1 MTCGG
6 FGCKALPSSSTLDSI
21 PLFGYHLITN
31 ANETLSV
38 RGSCKL
44 YLRTIKYSVMLAI
57 DTSPLL
63 ARTLDERLRVLYLRR
78 SVVDRLIRALE
89 TYQEALPARVPRKT
103 RVA

>member
-1 MTCGG
+1 
-6 FGCKALPSSSTLDSI
+6 
-21 PLFGYHLITN
+21 
-31 ANETLSV
+31 
-38 RGSCKL
+38 
-44 YLRTIKYSVMLAI
+44 MLAI